1 MAADWD
7 PDSYLAFADA
17 RTRPA
22 RDLLDRI
29 DGAAPREVVDLG
41 CGAGN
46 VTALLAARWPDAR
59 ITGVDSSPGMLSRAA
74 ETGPAGVAW
83 TRADIAHWTP
93 DRAPDLIFA
102 NASLQWLDDH
112 PRLIPRLFGCL
123 AADGCLAVQMPGNF
137 AAPSHQAIADT
148 VRDGPWRAR
157 LSPLLRPA
165 PVAAPETYYD
175 LLAPMAARLDIWE
188 TTYLQILTGA
198 DPVVAFTESTALR
211 PFLDVLA
218 AAERAAFRAAYG
230 RRVAAAYPRRPD
242 GATLFPFRRLFL
254 IAERPA

>member
-22 RDLLDRI
+22 RDLLDRLG
-29 DGAAPREVVDLG
+29 DAAPGEIVDLG

-46 VTALLAARWPDAR
+46 VTALLAARWPNAHVS
-59 ITGVDSSPGMLSRAA
+59 GVDSSPDMFARAS
-74 ETGPAGVAW
+74 ETGLAGVAW

-93 DRAPDLIFA
+93 DRPPDLIFA
-102 NASLQWLDDH
+102 NASLHWLDDH
-112 PRLIPRLFGCL
+112 PRLFPRLFGIL
-123 AADGCLAVQMPGNF
+123 AAGGRLAVQMPGNF
-137 AAPSHQAIADT
+137 AAPSHPAIADT

-165 PVAAPETYYD
+165 PVAAPETYFD
-175 LLAPMAARLDIWE
+175 LLAPMAAGLDIWE
-188 TTYLQILTGA
+188 TTYLQVLTGA
-198 DPVVAFTESTALR
+198 DPVVAFTASTALK
-211 PFLDVLA
+211 PFLDALA

-230 RRVAAAYPRRPD
+230 RRIAAAYPRRAD
-242 GATLFPFRRLFL
+242 GTTLFPFRRLFL
-254 IAERPA
+254 VAERPA